1 MKFASRLRTQHDV
14 GMRGDVSQLKDHYK
28 TLQVDPEADAD
39 VITAAYR
46 ALARRLHPDRDYT
59 GIDEY
64 RMSELNRAY
73 AVLRDPDKR
82 KQYDADRILMQPMGP
97 GYASS
102 EQGVPAEAVAAR
114 AGGLAARWMAHEDA
128 KGRGVA
134 PSARAR
140 TVSAPTADEPV
151 RLPFGRYAGMT
162 LREISAV
169 DTDYLRWLGR
179 HSSGLRYRRD
189 IERILRVPL

>member
-1 MKFASRLRTQHDV
+1 
-14 GMRGDVSQLKDHYK
+14 VSQLKDHYK

-46 ALARRLHPDRDYT
+46 ALARRLHPDKDYT

-64 RMSELNRAY
+64 RMSELNRAH
-73 AVLRDPDKR
+73 AVLRDPAKR
-82 KQYDADRILMQPMGP
+82 REYDAERTLMRPMGP
-97 GYASS
+97 GRGAAEDDLSVNAA
-102 EQGVPAEAVAAR
+102 VPR
-114 AGGLAARWMAHEDA
+114 TGGLAARWMAHEDA

-134 PSARAR
+134 PSTRAR
-140 TVSAPTADEPV
+140 TATALTADDEPV

-162 LREISAV
+162 LREIAAA

-179 HSSGLRYRRD
+179 HSSGLRFRRD
-189 IERILRVPL
+189 IERILKTSL

>member
-1 MKFASRLRTQHDV
+1 
-14 GMRGDVSQLKDHYK
+14 
-28 TLQVDPEADAD
+28 
-39 VITAAYR
+39 
-46 ALARRLHPDRDYT
+46 
-59 GIDEY
+59 
-64 RMSELNRAY
+64 
-73 AVLRDPDKR
+73 
-82 KQYDADRILMQPMGP
+82 
-97 GYASS
+97 
-102 EQGVPAEAVAAR
+102 
-114 AGGLAARWMAHEDA
+114 MAHEDA

-179 HSSGLRYRRD
+179 HSSGLRYRRE
-189 IERILRVPL
+189 IERILKVPL